1 MRLGGVRVSTVPI
14 VSVDNV
20 GVRFGRFA
28 ALQDVAFTVGKGSIT
43 GLVGPNGA
51 GKTTLLRV
59 LATLLLP
66 TTGRAAV
73 LGRDVVRQAHEVRSL
88 IGYLP
93 DSAGT
98 YQDMRVDEYLKFFAD
113 AHGLDRKGYEA
124 FRNQALELSSLE
136 ERSRDFVENL
146 SRGMRAKLS
155 FVRALAGNPKLLIL
169 DEPLSNLDP
178 VARSEMLKILDRL
191 RSEERTIL
199 VSSHILTDLEKVCD
213 SVLFL
218 DRGRLISE
226 PSPDDEVVTYE
237 IRVSAA
243 PGDVVDRLSG
253 LEGVASA
260 SKTHEEDRFILQLES
275 AADVS
280 AVLATVVASGLEVL
294 EWKRASASL
303 EERLVKAVTGGGS

>member
-1 MRLGGVRVSTVPI
+1 VE
-14 VSVDNV
+14 
-20 GVRFGRFA
+20 
-28 ALQDVAFTVGKGSIT
+28 FTVGKGSIT

-59 LATLLLP
+59 LATLLVP

-73 LGRDVVRQAHEVRSL
+73 LGRDVVRQAQEVRSL

-113 AHGLDRKGYEA
+113 AHGLDRKGFAA
-124 FRNQALELSSLE
+124 FRKQALDLSSLE
-136 ERSRDFVENL
+136 DRARDFVENL
-146 SRGMRAKLS
+146 SRGMLAKLS
-155 FVRALAGNPKLLIL
+155 FVRALAGDPKLLIL

-178 VARSEMLKILDRL
+178 VARSEMLRILEKL

-213 SVLFL
+213 RVLFL
-218 DRGRLISE
+218 DRGRLLSE
-226 PSPDDEVVTYE
+226 PTIEDEAVTYE

-243 PGDVVDRLSG
+243 PEDVANRLGG
-253 LEGVASA
+253 LDGVASV
-260 SKTHEEDRFILQLES
+260 SKTHEEDRFILRLAS
-275 AADVS
+275 AAKAPVVLAAAVS
-280 AVLATVVASGLEVL
+280 AGLEVA

-303 EERLVKAVTGGGS
+303 EERLVKAVARGES